1 MRIRLR
7 LQILILTAGMLLV
20 ALGTYLA
27 LATHLLTQDKIAY
40 IYDLESSLTAT
51 VSEQVAASLS
61 SLESSL
67 RYFAIETARE
77 GHQEAAAELFASEP
91 DVLAVEVW
99 TSRRGG
105 FEQLYRHT
113 DEARM
118 RASNVSARDL
128 AEARRTTPVS
138 FEAVVAEGLQL
149 QNASLAPDVA
159 LLSVAV
165 PAPGGLVAVALFQPG
180 RLLRIFGRAPAYR
193 VYLVDGKG
201 RIVVHPDPQR
211 VIGRESAADAPLVQQ
226 AIRGPVARA
235 VHQLDS
241 REGPVIGAFA
251 RMGVGRLAVVVEV
264 PRQEALRGAR
274 LLVRRS
280 LLFGLGIFF
289 AAVLV
294 SVFFARRLTAPLA
307 RLEEATRAVAA
318 GNFEVAVP
326 AAGDNEIGAL
336 GRAFTRMG
344 KELADRETRLS
355 DADLQLSQ
363 SVKLSVLGEIS
374 ASIVHEVRGPVTGI
388 IGYAQA
394 GRDPENAGH
403 EAETFRLIE
412 DLGWRADEIV
422 RVLLE
427 FARFEQSPLVPLDP
441 NKVVTDTL
449 RLLKHQLLLH
459 RAQVEEH
466 LSPAIPPVLGNA
478 NQLQQVLANLVINA
492 AQAMEDSPSR
502 VLTVSTSL
510 EGGAV
515 ILAVADTGPG
525 MTPAIREKLFTPFF
539 TTKPRG
545 RGTGLGL
552 SVSQRIVRRHRGEIA
567 VETSPGQGTT
577 FRVRLPAAG
586 EREPTPPGGAQAG
599 EPGRT

>member
-1 MRIRLR
+1 
-7 LQILILTAGMLLV
+7 V
-20 ALGTYLA
+20 
-27 LATHLLTQDKIAY
+27 ATHLLAQDKVAY

-61 SLESSL
+61 GLESSL
-67 RYFAIETARE
+67 RYFAIEISRE
-77 GHQEAAAELFASEP
+77 SHYDAATELFASEP

-99 TSRRGG
+99 RPHRGH
-105 FEQLYRHT
+105 FERLHRHA

-118 RASNVSARDL
+118 RAPNVSAADL
-128 AEARRTTPVS
+128 EEASRTTPVP

-165 PAPGGLVAVALFQPG
+165 PAPGGLVTVALVQPG

-211 VIGRESAADAPLVQQ
+211 VIGRESAADAPLVRQ
-226 AIRGPVARA
+226 AIRGPVARG
-235 VHQLDS
+235 VHQIDS

-251 RMGVGRLAVVVEV
+251 RTSVGRLAVVVEV
-264 PRQEALRGAR
+264 PREEALRGAR

-289 AAVLV
+289 AAVLA

-307 RLEEATRAVAA
+307 RLEGATRAVAA

-326 AAGDNEIGAL
+326 TAGDNEIGAL

-344 KELADRETRLS
+344 KELADREARLS
-355 DADLQLSQ
+355 DAHLQLSQ
-363 SVKLSVLGEIS
+363 SEKLSVLGEIS
-374 ASIVHEVRGPVTGI
+374 ASIVHEVRGPLSGI

-394 GRDPENAGH
+394 GRDPANAGH
-403 EAETFRLIE
+403 EGEHFQLIE

-427 FARFEQSPLVPLDP
+427 FARFEQSPLEPVDL
-441 NKVVTDTL
+441 NKVVADAL
-449 RLLKHQLLLH
+449 RLLKHQLMLH
-459 RAQVEEH
+459 RVQVETR
-466 LSPAIPPVLGNA
+466 LSSASLLVLGNA
-478 NQLQQVLANLVINA
+478 NQLQQVLANLVLNA
-492 AQAMEDSPSR
+492 AQAMESSPTR
-502 VLTVSTSL
+502 LLTVSTSL

-525 MTPAIREKLFTPFF
+525 MPPAVREKLFTPFF

-552 SVSQRIVRRHRGEIA
+552 SVSQRIVQRHRGEIS

-586 EREPTPPGGAQAG
+586 DRGPTPPGGASATG
-599 EPGRT
+599 PA